1 MSHFDLYSDQTKA
14 LIKLWS
20 DLRPDSS
27 FDARHFL
34 VDVLHDLEESSLRNY
49 EKAFKK
55 SKDYETKVQDT
66 LSGSAGYAA
75 EIIEHRLRET
85 IEGHLE
91 VQRASPGKMR
101 EDIATEMTE
110 QFLMLALECF
120 IAGSAAGKFKLLPR
134 EVDLA
139 LADRQRKVLD
149 DNNLNAQ
156 IERKIEA
163 EHLRSLAESLW
174 DEFPRFPTNKS
185 EAARRVRK
193 ELEKAREKELEKDPE
208 EDFKKIPSLRTI
220 KRKIYSE

>member
-34 VDVLHDLEESSLRNY
+34 VGVLRDLEESSLRHY
-49 EKAFKK
+49 GKPSKK
-55 SKDYETKVQDT
+55 KKDYETGVQDT

-85 IEGHLE
+85 IEDQLE
-91 VQRASPGKMR
+91 VQRASPGEMR
-101 EDIATEMTE
+101 EDIATEIIE

-139 LADRQRKVLD
+139 LLDDQRKLLED
-149 DNNLNAQ
+149 ANAKAH
-156 IERKIEA
+156 EKSEKEA
-163 EHLRSLAESLW
+163 ELLRREAKSIIDGLMQNPKTRHKAQ
-174 DEFPRFPTNKS
+174 NKS
-185 EAARRVRK
+185 EIARRV
-193 ELEKAREKELEKDPE
+193 
-208 EDFKKIPSLRTI
+208 I
-220 KRKIYSE
+220 KNLDLKVSVKTVIRKIYPEEKA